1 MVAGAVKPD
10 QVSDMPLGEA
20 DPDRTAI
27 LVLGMHR
34 SGTSAITRVMSIL
47 GAALPERLM
56 PKAEGNP
63 VGYFEPMAIVT
74 LHERLLASAG
84 TEWSDWGAFPQDW
97 YRGASRDAYRDEL
110 LEAVRRDYGDEDLFL
125 VKDPRLLRF
134 VPLWLDLLARLP
146 ARPVGVLPFRNPI
159 EVALSLKR
167 RDGFPQEHGFLLW
180 LRHILDAELQSRG
193 MPRAFISY
201 DRLLE
206 QKRMATYGLIE
217 RLPLEWPR
225 KTAAAFD
232 EIAHFLDGKLRRNA
246 ASREDLALMAGIPD
260 SVRAAF
266 RAYEQLETD
275 PYDRAAMRALDDVR
289 AEFDRTTGVL
299 ADTFKALRRR
309 FEAEHGAFDGLRKEV
324 EAYARADAAR
334 AEDQGRQADA
344 LREVAA
350 ELRVQADGLR
360 EANARLAADQDGLR
374 AEIAGLHDGAAA
386 MHAELH
392 DLRGGLDGLRA
403 ELQAA
408 REAARTADAERGR
421 AIETLRAEVLRLRGE
436 GLHAAHR
443 EAEARRARFWQRRR
457 EPDPEREALVA
468 LVLRSGLFDPDWYRG
483 RYLAAD
489 GSGPDPIDHY
499 LDVGRVRRF
508 SPGPHFDAAWYA
520 ESNPDVAASGHDL
533 LLHYLQHGREEGRP
547 PVRP

>member
-74 LHERLLASAG
+74 LHERLLASAD
-84 TEWSDWGAFPQDW
+84 TDWSDWGAFPPDW
-97 YRGASRDAYRDEL
+97 YRTGSRDAYRDEL

-180 LRHILDAELQSRG
+180 LRHILDAEQQSRG

-260 SVRAAF
+260 AVRAAF

-309 FEAEHGAFDGLRKEV
+309 FEAEHDAFDGLRKEV
-324 EAYARADAAR
+324 EAYARADASR
-334 AEDQGRQADA
+334 AEEQGRQADA
-344 LREVAA
+344 FREEGA
-350 ELRVQADGLR
+350 ELRAEASELRAQADALR
-360 EANARLAADQDGLR
+360 EANARLTADQDGVR
-374 AEIAGLHDGAAA
+374 
-386 MHAELH
+386 AELH
-392 DLRGGLDGLRA
+392 ALRGGLDGLRA
-403 ELQAA
+403 ELQSA
-408 REAARTADAERGR
+408 REAAQAADAGRGR
-421 AIETLRAEVLRLRGE
+421 AIQTLQAEVLRLRGE
-436 GLHAAHR
+436 GIHAAHR

-468 LVLRSGLFDPDWYRG
+468 LVLRSGLFDPGWYRD